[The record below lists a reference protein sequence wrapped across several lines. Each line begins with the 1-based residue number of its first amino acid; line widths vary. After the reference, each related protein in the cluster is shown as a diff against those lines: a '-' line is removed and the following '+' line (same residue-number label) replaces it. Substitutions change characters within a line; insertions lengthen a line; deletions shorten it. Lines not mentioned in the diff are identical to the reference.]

1 MKKILINKIV
11 LFAATL
17 LLLNACS
24 GDWLDR
30 EPSDGIRTDEAL
42 TNMGKLEAAYIGMY
56 DGLQGNSTYSEY
68 YAARMIYYGDVRGDD
83 MQAVEA
89 GKRTSSIYEMR
100 YTAND
105 APMIWN
111 VPYNVLRR
119 ANRIMEAID
128 QGIVKNAGESDKN
141 KAAAARIY
149 SEALVV
155 RALVHFDLVRVYGNP
170 YTMDNGAGLGV
181 PIMLKPLD
189 SKALPQRNTVK
200 EVYEQVV
207 KDLKKA
213 IEDDALDKEMNNGYI
228 THWTAKGLLARVYL
242 YMGDNANARKE
253 AMEVIEQSPYK
264 LWTNTEYANR
274 VWDKTVGAHNKEM
287 LLELLNT
294 SSDDWTDREG
304 IAYLYNEAGY
314 SDAIATKAF
323 CELLQADS
331 NDVRLTA
338 MLPSHEEEY
347 MEKYGKDRVWVNKY
361 PADNLGEM
369 RMSSVPILRLSE
381 IYLIA
386 AEASAKLNDMATAA
400 KYLNAIVL
408 RANPNATPVADA
420 DATVDRI
427 LLECRKEFVG
437 EGHRFFDAMRNNQTI
452 VRYTD
457 EKHIGYHYP
466 LSEAKSQR
474 FDRTYFRAILPI
486 PLSEKDANEGIQQNP
501 GY

>member
-1 MKKILINKIV
+1 MKKISLKTT
-11 LFAATL
+11 LFVALTL
-17 LLLNACS
+17 LFSACS
-24 GDWLDR
+24 GDWLDLG
-30 EPSDGIRTDEAL
+30 PSDGIRTDEAL
-42 TNMGKLEAAYIGMY
+42 TNMDKLEAARIGLY

-83 MQAVEA
+83 MQAQTSDN
-89 GKRTSSIYEMR
+89 RTSSLYEMR

-119 ANRIMEAID
+119 ANRIIQAVED
-128 QGIVKNAGESDKN
+128 GIVKDAGSSDAN
-141 KAAAARIY
+141 KATVARIY

-170 YTMDNGAGLGV
+170 YTMNNGAGLGV
-181 PIMLKPLD
+181 PIMVKPLD

-200 EVYEQVV
+200 EVYDQVL

-213 IEDDALDKEMNNGYI
+213 IDDNALDKEMNNGYI

-253 AMEVIEQSPYK
+253 AVEVIEKSPYQ
-264 LWTNTEYANR
+264 LWTNAEYANR
-274 VWDKTVGAHNKEM
+274 VWDKTVGAHSKEM
-287 LLELLNT
+287 LLELKNAST
-294 SSDDWTDREG
+294 DDYTDREG
-304 IAYLYNEAGY
+304 IAYLYNEDGY

-323 CELLQADS
+323 CDLLQADS

-338 MLPSHEEEY
+338 MLPSHEDDFV
-347 MEKYGKDRVWVNKY
+347 KLYGTDRVWVNKY
-361 PADNLGEM
+361 PADNQGEM
-369 RMSSVPILRLSE
+369 RMSNVPLLRLSE

-386 AEASAKLNDMATAA
+386 AEASAKLNDNAAAA

-408 RANPNATPVADA
+408 RANPKATPVADA

-427 LLECRKEFVG
+427 LLERRKEFVG
-437 EGHRFFDAMRNNQTI
+437 EGHRFFDAMRNNKTI
-452 VRYTD
+452 TRYTD

-466 LSEAKSQR
+466 LSEQQSQS
-474 FDRTYFRAILPI
+474 FDRTYYRAILPI
-486 PLSEKDANEGIQQNP
+486 PQSEKDANEGILQNP